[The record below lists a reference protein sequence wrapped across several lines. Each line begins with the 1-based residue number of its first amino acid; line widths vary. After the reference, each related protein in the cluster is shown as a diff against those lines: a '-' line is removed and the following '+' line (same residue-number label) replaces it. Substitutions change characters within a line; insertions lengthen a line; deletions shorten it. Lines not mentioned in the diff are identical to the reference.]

1 MLFQKSAKISKK
13 FYQENVYKL
22 QKPIYNKLKIIL
34 GGGTKKTKN
43 RNFLKVLPFSKNA
56 SPKTKKN
63 GGIMKKFSILKTPKS
78 NFATIFAIIFAL
90 LATITISC
98 TNNLTETSPESSYDY
113 ILGEYQTSLGKLV
126 ITSTENYILTEENT
140 QLATDVKYNYNGT
153 FEVSVLSTDT
163 TGTSSSNF
171 TPYYYYKDKNDN
183 TQIGYEKSA
192 SFTFYIHTIHKI
204 SVNKN
209 FNEIKEFTQK
219 TTYFP
224 LKTTLNSK
232 TYYYDYNNHRFYS
245 SDSRYIDLDRSYP
258 HTEINYL

>member
-1 MLFQKSAKISKK
+1 
-13 FYQENVYKL
+13 
-22 QKPIYNKLKIIL
+22 
-34 GGGTKKTKN
+34 
-43 RNFLKVLPFSKNA
+43 
-56 SPKTKKN
+56 
-63 GGIMKKFSILKTPKS
+63 MKKLSILKTPNSK
-78 NFATIFAIIFAL
+78 FALIFTFTFAL
-90 LATITISC
+90 LSTITISC

-140 QLATDVKYNYNGT
+140 QLATDIKYNYNGT

-163 TGTSSSNF
+163 TETYSPNV
-171 TPYYYYKDKNDN
+171 TPYYYYTENNQRK
-183 TQIGYEKSA
+183 IGYEKSA

-224 LKTTLNSK
+224 LKTTLDSR

-245 SDSRYIDLDRSYP
+245 SDSRYIDLDCSYP